1 MKLRWGTVAGLLALV
16 LGTGPVSARADVFR
30 DVGLGLGYAGFNI
43 EGNRNILSG
52 GYDFLINRNFIGNPL
67 DAGTTDLTLSGPIS
81 LSVSTGTRFV
91 DTFDVSLRTALNAN
105 TNAFPVS
112 YMLNS
117 DVGGQSTQ
125 VSGTLFIDANLS
137 VNGFGFYDLDLTYSS
152 RQDVEDRGRFSNRN
166 DEYDSDLG
174 PITVSGNIFADMLAL
189 VTTPIFEGTGRV
201 NPFASFSGSAKLN
214 ELMLGMDGD
223 ALGQLASGDTQPDS
237 SLFAPFGTQV
247 LAALNGQA
255 DQLWGTNDKGRT
267 SGSSAAVPEP
277 TVLLLIL
284 LGAPFVFG
292 KPLLRRYA
300 NR

>member
-1 MKLRWGTVAGLLALV
+1 MKLRWVMAAGLLAL
-16 LGTGPVSARADVFR
+16 LGGIGVRPVRADVFR

-81 LSVSTGTRFV
+81 LSVSTGARFV
-91 DTFDVSLRTALNAN
+91 DTFDVSLRTAVNAN

-112 YMLNS
+112 YVLNS

-152 RQDVEDRGRFSNRN
+152 RQDVEDRGRYSNRN
-166 DEYDSDLG
+166 DEYGFDLG
-174 PITVSGNIFADMLAL
+174 PITVSGNIFADVLAV
-189 VTTPIFEGTGRV
+189 VTTPVFEGTGRV

-214 ELMLGMDGD
+214 ELMLGMDGA
-223 ALGQLASGDTQPDS
+223 ALRQLATGDMQTGR
-237 SLFAPFGTQV
+237 SLFAPLSTQV
-247 LAALNGQA
+247 LAALNGRT
-255 DQLWGTNDKGRT
+255 DQLWGTNEKGRT
-267 SGSSAAVPEP
+267 PGYGAAIPEP
-277 TVLLLIL
+277 TVLLLVL

-292 KPLLRRYA
+292 KPLRRR
-300 NR
+300 NPSH

>member
-1 MKLRWGTVAGLLALV
+1 MKVCWGTVIGLLAL
-16 LGTGPVSARADVFR
+16 LGGTGAGPVRADVFR

-105 TNAFPVS
+105 TDVFPVS
-112 YMLNS
+112 YVLNS

-152 RQDVEDRGRFSNRN
+152 RQDVEDRGRYSNRT
-166 DEYDSDLG
+166 DEYDFDLG
-174 PITVSGNIFADMLAL
+174 PITVSGNIFADVLAM

-201 NPFASFSGSAKLN
+201 NPFGSFSGSAKLN

-223 ALGQLASGDTQPDS
+223 ALRQLASEGARLDN
-237 SLFAPFGTQV
+237 SLFAPLSTRI
-247 LAALNGQA
+247 LAAPNGQT
-255 DQLWGTNDKGRT
+255 DQLWGVNEKGRT
-267 SGSSAAVPEP
+267 PGSGAAVPEP

-292 KPLLRRYA
+292 KALRR
-300 NR
+300 R